1 MISFQQKAKRKYKDW
16 DLHYKLKIPIVRK
29 PGKHREFQK
38 YIFKAWTDR
47 EFSTGVAKKES
58 NQTFLHHCLASSI
71 HAAIWKYAIPI
82 YALFIQFNMYLL
94 FHLCVS
100 FSLNG
105 VKLVSVPS
113 EECANVR
120 DFLAVWVWKFD
131 DFVSSYGR
139 SGSGNFMIR

>member
-1 MISFQQKAKRKYKDW
+1 
-16 DLHYKLKIPIVRK
+16 
-29 PGKHREFQK
+29 
-38 YIFKAWTDR
+38 
-47 EFSTGVAKKES
+47 
-58 NQTFLHHCLASSI
+58 
-71 HAAIWKYAIPI
+71 
-82 YALFIQFNMYLL
+82 MYLL

-100 FSLNG
+100 FSLNDG